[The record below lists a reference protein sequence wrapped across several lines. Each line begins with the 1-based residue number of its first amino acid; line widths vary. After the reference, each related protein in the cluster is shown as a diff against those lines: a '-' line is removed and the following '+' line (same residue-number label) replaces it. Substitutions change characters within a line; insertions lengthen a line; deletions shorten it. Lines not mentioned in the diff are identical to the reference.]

1 MILKSNLIILK
12 KSNIF
17 NKNTLKIIKNIIKL
31 KILNRYSFLIFLY
44 LHNNCV
50 EKNIIIKKILKH
62 KVSKYPTPVL
72 VSTKL
77 FKKNWNKKN
86 NKIKINKIY
95 FVFINLKMNRGIL
108 NSWSLLL
115 PENVEKNKKK
125 KKINIYKNIICTLA
139 NNAKVKNK
147 PTKKRL

>member
-86 NKIKINKIY
+86 NKIKVNKIY
-95 FVFINLKMNRGIL
+95 FVFINLKINRGIL
-108 NSWSLLL
+108 NS
-115 PENVEKNKKK
+115 
-125 KKINIYKNIICTLA
+125 
-139 NNAKVKNK
+139 
-147 PTKKRL
+147 